1 MKWNAMMYSL
11 LTFCIQAAQDLTKES
26 RQKVLLLQHRA
37 NTLMDEKKKLRS
49 QTEQSDLTSATK
61 WKDAEHRIEEVEI
74 RLEDMKKLLA
84 TESMLRKKADRT
96 VKFLRAQLVQVKK
109 EADALIS
116 ASSSPVK
123 EDPASARPVSRT
135 SNVSSHS
142 SRRSSASDAASSE
155 SEISSTKS
163 GSRNA

>member
-1 MKWNAMMYSL
+1 
-11 LTFCIQAAQDLTKES
+11 
-26 RQKVLLLQHRA
+26 
-37 NTLMDEKKKLRS
+37 MDEKKKLRS

-61 WKDAEHRIEEVEI
+61 WKDAEQRIEEVEI

-109 EADALIS
+109 EAEALVS
-116 ASSSPVK
+116 ESSSPVK
-123 EDPASARPVSRT
+123 DDPASSRPVSSR
-135 SNVSSHS
+135 SSKKSSHS